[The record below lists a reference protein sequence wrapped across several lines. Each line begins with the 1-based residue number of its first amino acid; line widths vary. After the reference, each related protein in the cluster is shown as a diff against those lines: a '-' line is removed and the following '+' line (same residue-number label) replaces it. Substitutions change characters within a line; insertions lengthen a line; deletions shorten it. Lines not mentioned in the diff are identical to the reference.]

1 MFGAVRLAPG
11 VRLALERRCAGAC
24 EACGLEW
31 PWVLYVFKVDEV
43 AGCSSANLVVLC
55 GSCSAGRVGGF
66 ATFVGERSLRDR
78 MRTGNNLRAGV
89 KALTTSRRRAL
100 IAARGGA
107 CEVCGATAADRV
119 LEVHHRLP
127 VLRGGADGEDNL
139 QVLCF
144 ACHHQLEPCKT
155 GCGAWAGRRFGICP
169 NCRMRKL
176 LEQAMPDATWDEIKT
191 RNPGFVAQ
199 WKPGYEPRHY

>member
-11 VRLALERRCAGAC
+11 VRTALERRCAGAC

-31 PWVLYVFKVDEV
+31 PWLLYVFKVDEV
-43 AGCSSANLVVLC
+43 GGCGSANLVVLC
-55 GSCSAGRVGGF
+55 GSCSADRVGGF

-89 KALTTSRRRAL
+89 KTLTTSRRRAL

-144 ACHHQLEPCKT
+144 ACHHQLEPCQA

-176 LEQAMPDATWDEIKT
+176 LEQAMPDATWDEIKA
-191 RNPGFVAQ
+191 RNPGFIAQ